1 MIRAIIFDF
10 GNVLAFFDHRLVSR
24 RLSAFTDLSEPVLH
38 SRLFA
43 SGLEHDYE
51 TGRLSTAE
59 VIARVRSALNV
70 RCDDSQLIAAYCEIF
85 TPNHE
90 IEPLLPLL
98 KTRHR
103 LLVGSN
109 TTPLHSAQIQRQFP
123 HVFRWFDHAIFSYE
137 IGARKPAAKFFEHCV
152 LHVDCEA
159 AECLFIDDLAP
170 HVQGARAFGMHAIQY
185 CGVPSLRADLAK
197 LGILTAKTLD

>member
-98 KTRHR
+98 KTRH
-103 LLVGSN
+103 
-109 TTPLHSAQIQRQFP
+109 
-123 HVFRWFDHAIFSYE
+123 
-137 IGARKPAAKFFEHCV
+137 
-152 LHVDCEA
+152 
-159 AECLFIDDLAP
+159 
-170 HVQGARAFGMHAIQY
+170 
-185 CGVPSLRADLAK
+185 
-197 LGILTAKTLD
+197 

>member
-24 RLSAFTDLSEPVLH
+24 RLSAFTHLPEPVLH
-38 SRLFA
+38 SKLFA
-43 SGLEHDYE
+43 SGLENDYE

-59 VIARVRSALNV
+59 VIARVRSELKL
-70 RCDDSQLIAAYCEIF
+70 RCDDSELISAYCDIF
-85 TPNHE
+85 IPNHE
-90 IEPLLPLL
+90 IEPLLPVL
-98 KTRHR
+98 KNRYR

-123 HVFRWFDHAIFSYE
+123 YLFRWFDHAVFSHD
-137 IGARKPAAKFFEHCV
+137 IGARKPAAEFFEHCV
-152 LHVDCEA
+152 LYANCEP

-170 HVQGARAFGMHAIQY
+170 HVLGARAFGMQAIPY
-185 CGVPSLRADLAK
+185 CGVPLLRADLAR
-197 LGILTAKTLD
+197 LGIMNATALD